1 VIVSL
6 PKTIIPSIN
15 KDRPYKEIQDM
26 DKAKMNFNTSNSL
39 KDAFLDLCKEQ
50 HVTATSRFNDFMRS
64 MLDENGKTTKQIA
77 PTKDSR
83 SLDGWR
89 DDLVRG

>member
-1 VIVSL
+1 M
-6 PKTIIPSIN
+6 IPSIN

-64 MLDENGKTTKQIA
+64 MLDENGKTTKQTV

-83 SLDGWR
+83 SLHSWR
-89 DDLVRG
+89 DELLRG